1 MNKIVRGLL
10 SVGMVCALISPSVYF
25 YQKNTELESR
35 ISSVSSEAYHDGH
48 SEGYDDGYQVGKKNG
63 YKEGYDTASREG
75 IAALSDARE
84 EWTKD
89 SIRAAMR
96 EDGYVPAY
104 DDDDYSTYCYIS
116 YGGKKYHRSPSC
128 AGSEPRKV
136 TVAEA
141 KEQGR
146 DACAKC
152 W

>member
-10 SVGMVCALISPSVYF
+10 SVGMACALISPSVYF

-63 YKEGYDTASREG
+63 YKEGYDAASREG
-75 IAALSDARE
+75 AVASADSTSDAG
-84 EWTKD
+84 
-89 SIRAAMR
+89 
-96 EDGYVPAY
+96 EDDYLPAY